1 MVGTNC
7 IPWFRIG
14 AIGGLTNLGFA
25 GAHCHELPCHQGALG
40 DRSGARPELF
50 ISEIIPESMPA
61 NNAITSCRYLYVL
74 SFEAVSELRI
84 SCSVSIVCINMH
96 ILERFGR
103 SISLH
108 SPDRIERIE
117 DADRATV
124 TFADHS
130 VREAHLVGAEPDCY
144 LAASPNTLQ
153 VMNFKRS
160 IWVLALAVSMLH
172 L

>member
-1 MVGTNC
+1 
-7 IPWFRIG
+7 
-14 AIGGLTNLGFA
+14 
-25 GAHCHELPCHQGALG
+25 
-40 DRSGARPELF
+40 
-50 ISEIIPESMPA
+50 
-61 NNAITSCRYLYVL
+61 
-74 SFEAVSELRI
+74 
-84 SCSVSIVCINMH
+84 MH
-96 ILERFGR
+96 ILEHRTIMDDQFLDG
-103 SISLH
+103 
-108 SPDRIERIE
+108 PERIERE

-144 LAASPNTLQ
+144 LAASPNALQ